1 MSTDLK
7 EEHEKLTDNDLCDKF
22 SVTMLA
28 RLSQVDWQHQIAR
41 RQDRLG
47 ELGRLLL
54 AQTAS
59 ADG

>member
-1 MSTDLK
+1 
-7 EEHEKLTDNDLCDKF
+7 
-22 SVTMLA
+22 MLA